1 MSTHQNNV
9 YWEPILLST
18 LKVSKFRASVLLIGD
33 LLEVSTRPLHWVC
46 VHAWMC
52 ACMCPTFY
60 RKLLSAVLAAFTVCH
75 CGRVGAL
82 FKGGMYPH
90 TWLYQLLLMCPGKMM
105 TTHYV
110 WYAMAHQWWRRRQT
124 NGRAQNIMALLER
137 HWRFRQNINSWS
149 LHTSTVG
156 YIDKKQHTFTAA
168 ICVTPSD

>member
-1 MSTHQNNV
+1 MV

-46 VHAWMC
+46 VHACMC
-52 ACMCPTFY
+52 ACMCPAFY
-60 RKLLSAVLAAFTVCH
+60 RNLLSAVWAAFMVCH

-82 FKGGMYPH
+82 FKGGILSTHMTIP
-90 TWLYQLLLMCPGKMM
+90 TPPDVSGEMM

-110 WYAMAHQWWRRRQT
+110 WYAMAHQWWRCRQT

-137 HWRFRQNINSWS
+137 HWRFRQNIHSWS

-156 YIDKKQHTFTAA
+156 YIDKKQHTFIAA